1 MPDTNKSI
9 VRRNVLILAFVSM
22 LSTFVIFSLS
32 GCAAFFSDVNEIKG
46 KLVGNS
52 FTIETYNNYGQLT
65 MTTTGKKISMESN
78 YVQDNSK
85 KSSDSDDLTYVQSS
99 VVTITIDGK
108 EIETC
113 GDTCIFME
121 TGLEPT
127 VDFTNPD
134 MIESDNSGSLLE
146 NTSISYVLNKYRN
159 AFGKPRIVVV
169 KSQMGVPICAFS
181 GKEVYYEVCDDLP
194 KTTKLMIDGKALYI
208 HRANFQII
216 DSDLIQ

>member
-1 MPDTNKSI
+1 MSDTDKTI
-9 VRRNVLILAFVSM
+9 MRRNAVILAFVGVISV
-22 LSTFVIFSLS
+22 FVIFSLS
-32 GCAAFFSDVNEIKG
+32 GCAEFFSQVNDIKG
-46 KLVGNS
+46 QLVGNS
-52 FTIETYNNYGQLT
+52 FTIKTYNNYGQLT

-78 YVQDNSK
+78 YVEDNSK
-85 KSSDSDDLTYVQSS
+85 KSSSSDDITLVQSS

-121 TGLEPT
+121 TGLEPN

-146 NTSISYVLNKYRN
+146 NTSIAYTLNKYKN
-159 AFGKPRIVVV
+159 AFGKPRIVVI

-181 GKEVYYEVCDDLP
+181 GKKVYYEVCDDLP

-216 DSDLIQ
+216 DSDLLK

>member
-1 MPDTNKSI
+1 MSDTDKTI
-9 VRRNVLILAFVSM
+9 MRRNAVILAFVGVISV
-22 LSTFVIFSLS
+22 FVIFSLS
-32 GCAAFFSDVNEIKG
+32 GCAEFFSQVNDIKG
-46 KLVGNS
+46 WLVGNS
-52 FTIETYNNYGQLT
+52 FTIKTYNNYGQLT

-78 YVQDNSK
+78 YVEDNSK
-85 KSSDSDDLTYVQSS
+85 KSSSSDDTTLVQSS

-121 TGLEPT
+121 TGLEPN

-146 NTSISYVLNKYRN
+146 NTSIAYTLNKYKN
-159 AFGKPRIVVV
+159 AFGKPRIVVI

-181 GKEVYYEVCDDLP
+181 GKKVYYEVCDDLP

-216 DSDLIQ
+216 DSDLLK

>member
-1 MPDTNKSI
+1 
-9 VRRNVLILAFVSM
+9 
-22 LSTFVIFSLS
+22 
-32 GCAAFFSDVNEIKG
+32 
-46 KLVGNS
+46 
-52 FTIETYNNYGQLT
+52 
-65 MTTTGKKISMESN
+65 
-78 YVQDNSK
+78 
-85 KSSDSDDLTYVQSS
+85 
-99 VVTITIDGK
+99 
-108 EIETC
+108 
-113 GDTCIFME
+113 ME